1 MLSYCV
7 KQRKVTDCVPGSEQY
22 VKTKNGRNAMKC
34 QCVEC
39 GITKFRFLKAGPSV
53 THDKSKNEIQG
64 SGFDEL
70 IVKGLASGAKG
81 LFNLGRKG
89 ASEAIKSDAAKKK
102 FKEIGQK
109 YLDQVIDSV
118 TDDVSKRI
126 AGKGKKGKG
135 VAQAARQAY
144 GTGVD
149 IHKAIGKLPKPKSG
163 WTLPGHKYTG
173 PYNDLENQVRYDNQ
187 GNILEIYDKP
197 TGKTDAIAMQHD
209 VDYSNCKDDK
219 KCKHQ
224 SDKKMVR
231 ALDAV
236 PWKERQWGHWLAR
249 NTINTKRKLGLGS
262 AQSPRSGYKSKK
274 KNPKFSV
281 ARKTSR

>member
-7 KQRKVTDCVPGSEQY
+7 RERKMTNCKPGSEQI
-22 VKTKNGRNAMKC
+22 VQTKNNRYGIKC
-34 QCVEC
+34 ICDSC
-39 GITKFRFLKAGPSV
+39 GSKKFRFI
-53 THDKSKNEIQG
+53 SKTQMMG

-81 LFNLGRKG
+81 LFNLGRRG

-102 FKEIGQK
+102 FKQIGQK

-135 VAQAARQAY
+135 V
-144 GTGVD
+144 D
-149 IHKAIGKLPKPKSG
+149 IHKAIGKLPKPKGG

-209 VDYSNCKDDK
+209 VDYTICKDDK
-219 KCKHQ
+219 KCKHRA
-224 SDKKMVR
+224 DKKMVR

-236 PWKERQWGHWLAR
+236 PWNERQWGHFLAR
-249 NTINTKRKLGLGS
+249 NTINTKRKLGLGT
-262 AQSPRSGYKSKK
+262 GKK
-274 KNPKFSV
+274 KRPKFSM
-281 ARKTSR
+281 ARKIS

>member
-7 KQRKVTDCVPGSEQY
+7 KQRKVTDCVAGSEQY
-22 VKTKNGRNAMKC
+22 VKTKNGRNAIKC
-34 QCVEC
+34 KCAEC
-39 GITKFRFLKAGPSV
+39 GITKFRFI
-53 THDKSKNEIQG
+53 SKTEMQG

-81 LFNLGRKG
+81 LFNLGRRG

-126 AGKGKKGKG
+126 AGKGKKG
-135 VAQAARQAY
+135 R
-144 GTGVD
+144 GVD
-149 IHKAIGKLPKPKSG
+149 IHKAIGKLPKPKG
-163 WTLPGHKYTG
+163 GCTLPGHKYTG
-173 PYNDLENQVRYDNQ
+173 PYNDLENQVRYDNE

-209 VDYSNCKDDK
+209 VDYTICKDDK

-224 SDKKMVR
+224 ADKKMVR

-236 PWKERQWGHWLAR
+236 PWKQRQWGHFLAR
-249 NTINTKRKLGLGS
+249 NTINTKRKLGLGT
-262 AQSPRSGYKSKK
+262 GKK
-274 KNPKFSV
+274 KTPKI
-281 ARKTSR
+281 

>member
-7 KQRKVTDCVPGSEQY
+7 RERKMTNCKPGSEQY
-22 VKTKNGRNAMKC
+22 VKTKNNRNGIKC
-34 QCVEC
+34 ICSEC
-39 GITKFRFLKAGPSV
+39 GAKKFRFI
-53 THDKSKNEIQG
+53 SKNQMMG

-81 LFNLGRKG
+81 LFNLGRQG
-89 ASEAIKSDAAKKK
+89 ASRAIKSDAAKKK
-102 FKEIGQK
+102 FKEIGQR

-135 VAQAARQAY
+135 V
-144 GTGVD
+144 D
-149 IHKAIGKLPKPKSG
+149 IHKAIGKLPKPKGG

-173 PYNDLENQVRYDNQ
+173 PYNDLENQVRYDNE

-209 VDYSNCKDDK
+209 VDYSVCKDDK
-219 KCKHQ
+219 KCKHRA
-224 SDKKMVR
+224 DAKMVK

-236 PWKERQWGHWLAR
+236 PWNQRQWGHFLAR
-249 NTINTKRKLGLGS
+249 NTINTKRKLGLGT
-262 AQSPRSGYKSKK
+262 GKK
-274 KNPKFSV
+274 KRPKFSMG
-281 ARKTSR
+281 RKTSR

>member
-1 MLSYCV
+1 MKSYCV

-34 QCVEC
+34 QCIEC
-39 GITKFRFLKAGPSV
+39 GITKFRFVKGS
-53 THDKSKNEIQG
+53 TKG

-81 LFNLGRKG
+81 LFNLGRRG

-135 VAQAARQAY
+135 V
-144 GTGVD
+144 D
-149 IHKAIGKLPKPKSG
+149 IHKAIGKLQKPKSG

-209 VDYSNCKDDK
+209 VDYSICEDDK

-224 SDKKMVR
+224 ADKKMVR

-274 KNPKFSV
+274 KN
-281 ARKTSR
+281 A

>member
-7 KQRKVTDCVPGSEQY
+7 KQRKMTNCVAGSEQY
-22 VKTKNGRNAMKC
+22 VVTKNGRNAMKC
-34 QCVEC
+34 KCIEC
-39 GITKFRFLKAGPSV
+39 GITKFRFVKGS
-53 THDKSKNEIQG
+53 TKG

-81 LFNLGRKG
+81 LFNLGRRG

-126 AGKGKKGKG
+126 AGK
-135 VAQAARQAY
+135 
-144 GTGVD
+144 GVD

-209 VDYSNCKDDK
+209 VDYTICKDNK

-224 SDKKMVR
+224 ADKKMVR

-249 NTINTKRKLGLGS
+249 NTINTKRKLGLGTV
-262 AQSPRSGYKSKK
+262 KK
-274 KNPKFSV
+274 KRPKFSMG
-281 ARKTSR
+281 REISR